1 MLNEFKS
8 KLENGEFVYGVFV
21 KTSDPMFNEIIG
33 ISGYDYVILDTE
45 HGPTDIENQQ
55 NNIRACELRGILP
68 IVRVP
73 YIDDNVIGKA
83 LDIGA
88 MGIQISQIRCAEDVK
103 KVIKYAKFYPEGERG
118 VCRFVR
124 AADYSSLNRNA
135 FFKKENEKIIIIQLE
150 GKEAIDNLDEILEVD
165 GYDIIFI
172 GPYDLSQSLGVPG
185 QISHP
190 KVLAAMVD
198 IVEKAKA
205 KNKVIGTFTDDYSMV
220 EKWKS
225 LGVQYISYSTDSGI
239 FSDASKNILRNL
251 KSVGIKSR
259 HGKVLDCTLN
269 EYYVVNKRKFNDSV
283 NDKIISK
290 LYDSGVDFIEY
301 GYLVDNNNENS
312 NSQFL
317 SINSINEKFP
327 SEIKLKLIASINYG
341 QYDVNNLEQYS
352 FGNIKNIK
360 YTFKKKDI
368 KASLHECKMMKEKGY
383 NVMMYP
389 LAISEY
395 SDSELI
401 YLMNMCNELEVYSLH
416 IVDSFGSMKSKNV
429 IKYISMM
436 KQYLD
441 ESIIIGFH
449 SYNNMQLSFSNATI
463 LLEQV
468 DREVILDC
476 SVHGI
481 GIGAGNL
488 NTEIILEYLN
498 ENYQGQYNDR
508 NILEIN
514 DQFIENIYADKPWG
528 YSLPNYLAAKHQCNT
543 DYAYYLSQK
552 NNLTIDEIDD
562 IFDMLDNEKKVDFD
576 KEYIEQLYLSY
587 FESNDSIIDDFNKV
601 KNIFK
606 GKNVIMICPGKTSET
621 HYNKLASLNL
631 EDYVLV
637 SINFEYKL
645 HPVDYLFVG
654 NSRRMKEIRKD
665 LYKKVIAS
673 SNVPSGN
680 VFAKINYSSLL
691 NKTEYV
697 KDNSGLMFLKLLSMC
712 DVNSVKIIGMDGY
725 LHKHDDNYI
734 SDDLMFV
741 LEEDI
746 AEQINLGVKLEIKK
760 LKKELSIEII

>member
-301 GYLVDNNNENS
+301 GYLV
-312 NSQFL
+312 
-317 SINSINEKFP
+317 
-327 SEIKLKLIASINYG
+327 
-341 QYDVNNLEQYS
+341 
-352 FGNIKNIK
+352 
-360 YTFKKKDI
+360 
-368 KASLHECKMMKEKGY
+368 
-383 NVMMYP
+383 
-389 LAISEY
+389 
-395 SDSELI
+395 
-401 YLMNMCNELEVYSLH
+401 
-416 IVDSFGSMKSKNV
+416 
-429 IKYISMM
+429 
-436 KQYLD
+436 
-441 ESIIIGFH
+441 III
-449 SYNNMQLSFSNATI
+449 MKI
-463 LLEQV
+463 L
-468 DREVILDC
+468 I
-476 SVHGI
+476 
-481 GIGAGNL
+481 
-488 NTEIILEYLN
+488 
-498 ENYQGQYNDR
+498 R
-508 NILEIN
+508 N
-514 DQFIENIYADKPWG
+514 F
-528 YSLPNYLAAKHQCNT
+528 
-543 DYAYYLSQK
+543 
-552 NNLTIDEIDD
+552 
-562 IFDMLDNEKKVDFD
+562 
-576 KEYIEQLYLSY
+576 
-587 FESNDSIIDDFNKV
+587 
-601 KNIFK
+601 
-606 GKNVIMICPGKTSET
+606 
-621 HYNKLASLNL
+621 
-631 EDYVLV
+631 
-637 SINFEYKL
+637 
-645 HPVDYLFVG
+645 
-654 NSRRMKEIRKD
+654 
-665 LYKKVIAS
+665 
-673 SNVPSGN
+673 
-680 VFAKINYSSLL
+680 
-691 NKTEYV
+691 
-697 KDNSGLMFLKLLSMC
+697 
-712 DVNSVKIIGMDGY
+712 
-725 LHKHDDNYI
+725 
-734 SDDLMFV
+734 
-741 LEEDI
+741 
-746 AEQINLGVKLEIKK
+746 
-760 LKKELSIEII
+760 

>member
-429 IKYISMM
+429 I
-436 KQYLD
+436 
-441 ESIIIGFH
+441 
-449 SYNNMQLSFSNATI
+449 I
-463 LLEQV
+463 LV
-468 DREVILDC
+468 
-476 SVHGI
+476 
-481 GIGAGNL
+481 
-488 NTEIILEYLN
+488 
-498 ENYQGQYNDR
+498 
-508 NILEIN
+508 
-514 DQFIENIYADKPWG
+514 
-528 YSLPNYLAAKHQCNT
+528 
-543 DYAYYLSQK
+543 
-552 NNLTIDEIDD
+552 
-562 IFDMLDNEKKVDFD
+562 
-576 KEYIEQLYLSY
+576 
-587 FESNDSIIDDFNKV
+587 
-601 KNIFK
+601 
-606 GKNVIMICPGKTSET
+606 
-621 HYNKLASLNL
+621 
-631 EDYVLV
+631 
-637 SINFEYKL
+637 
-645 HPVDYLFVG
+645 
-654 NSRRMKEIRKD
+654 
-665 LYKKVIAS
+665 
-673 SNVPSGN
+673 
-680 VFAKINYSSLL
+680 
-691 NKTEYV
+691 
-697 KDNSGLMFLKLLSMC
+697 
-712 DVNSVKIIGMDGY
+712 
-725 LHKHDDNYI
+725 
-734 SDDLMFV
+734 
-741 LEEDI
+741 
-746 AEQINLGVKLEIKK
+746 
-760 LKKELSIEII
+760 

>member
-283 NDKIISK
+283 NDKII
-290 LYDSGVDFIEY
+290 
-301 GYLVDNNNENS
+301 
-312 NSQFL
+312 
-317 SINSINEKFP
+317 
-327 SEIKLKLIASINYG
+327 
-341 QYDVNNLEQYS
+341 
-352 FGNIKNIK
+352 
-360 YTFKKKDI
+360 
-368 KASLHECKMMKEKGY
+368 
-383 NVMMYP
+383 
-389 LAISEY
+389 
-395 SDSELI
+395 
-401 YLMNMCNELEVYSLH
+401 
-416 IVDSFGSMKSKNV
+416 
-429 IKYISMM
+429 
-436 KQYLD
+436 
-441 ESIIIGFH
+441 
-449 SYNNMQLSFSNATI
+449 
-463 LLEQV
+463 
-468 DREVILDC
+468 
-476 SVHGI
+476 
-481 GIGAGNL
+481 
-488 NTEIILEYLN
+488 
-498 ENYQGQYNDR
+498 
-508 NILEIN
+508 
-514 DQFIENIYADKPWG
+514 
-528 YSLPNYLAAKHQCNT
+528 
-543 DYAYYLSQK
+543 
-552 NNLTIDEIDD
+552 
-562 IFDMLDNEKKVDFD
+562 
-576 KEYIEQLYLSY
+576 
-587 FESNDSIIDDFNKV
+587 
-601 KNIFK
+601 
-606 GKNVIMICPGKTSET
+606 
-621 HYNKLASLNL
+621 
-631 EDYVLV
+631 
-637 SINFEYKL
+637 
-645 HPVDYLFVG
+645 
-654 NSRRMKEIRKD
+654 
-665 LYKKVIAS
+665 
-673 SNVPSGN
+673 
-680 VFAKINYSSLL
+680 
-691 NKTEYV
+691 
-697 KDNSGLMFLKLLSMC
+697 
-712 DVNSVKIIGMDGY
+712 
-725 LHKHDDNYI
+725 
-734 SDDLMFV
+734 
-741 LEEDI
+741 
-746 AEQINLGVKLEIKK
+746 
-760 LKKELSIEII
+760 